1 MHCGTPATWKC
12 TWEQRG
18 EENGV
23 QERDLPTVDDNF
35 NNAEVDLAPGHE
47 ASLTRVRALVG
58 LLYAADLKMIVTQ
71 LLKPN

>member
-1 MHCGTPATWKC
+1 MHRGTPATREC
-12 TWEQRG
+12 TREQRG
-18 EENGV
+18 EGK
-23 QERDLPTVDDNF
+23 RGLPTVHDDF

-47 ASLTRVRALVG
+47 APLARVRALVG